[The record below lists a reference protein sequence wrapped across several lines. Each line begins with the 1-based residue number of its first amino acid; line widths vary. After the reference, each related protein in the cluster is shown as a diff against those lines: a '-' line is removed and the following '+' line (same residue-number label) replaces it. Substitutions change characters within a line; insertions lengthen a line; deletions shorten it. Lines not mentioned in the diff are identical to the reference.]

1 MTSCTYDDV
10 ISLMKSWLW
19 WSRVRVA
26 RGAWN
31 IACWTILGREQF
43 IWVPSVVPITYSVGS
58 HFGGLGCHHNSPL
71 LLHQL
76 FTYTVYPPTPAHSSL
91 HHPPPSSTYS
101 ILILHLLV
109 HKFINILIGDHALY
123 AMCLILR
130 LPTLPPSLLELSVLV
145 PLLYSFY
152 PLSFSSLFSNSYPLI
167 YPYSLYC
174 TYLLTLLRYLS

>member
-1 MTSCTYDDV
+1 MMTSCTYDDV

-19 WSRVRVA
+19 WSRVREGDMVA

-76 FTYTVYPPTPAHSSL
+76 FTYTVYPPTPAHSSIPPSTTIL
-91 HHPPPSSTYS
+91 HIFHPHPPPPRPQVDQYPDRWSYTSSMSNSSSSNSSSFTSWVEYP
-101 ILILHLLV
+101 H
-109 HKFINILIGDHALY
+109 
-123 AMCLILR
+123 
-130 LPTLPPSLLELSVLV
+130 PPSL
-145 PLLYSFY
+145 
-152 PLSFSSLFSNSYPLI
+152 
-167 YPYSLYC
+167 
-174 TYLLTLLRYLS
+174 